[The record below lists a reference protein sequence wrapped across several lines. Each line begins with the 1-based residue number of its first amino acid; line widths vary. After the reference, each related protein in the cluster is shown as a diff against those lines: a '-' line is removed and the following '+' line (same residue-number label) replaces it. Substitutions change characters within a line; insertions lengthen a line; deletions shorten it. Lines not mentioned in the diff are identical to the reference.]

1 MQSIVFITIL
11 IFIFSFNLFLAGI
24 SSYLSVLQHFA
35 GVAAE
40 FWELLK

>member
-1 MQSIVFITIL
+1 MQSIVFTTIL

-24 SSYLSVLQHFA
+24 SSYLSAFQHFA

-40 FWELLK
+40 FWDLLK